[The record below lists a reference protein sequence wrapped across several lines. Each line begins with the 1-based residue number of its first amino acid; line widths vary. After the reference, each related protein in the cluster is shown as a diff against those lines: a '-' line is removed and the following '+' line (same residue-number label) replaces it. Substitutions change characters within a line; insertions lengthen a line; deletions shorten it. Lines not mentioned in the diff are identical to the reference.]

1 MAKIIKTTDQEQ
13 ALEVI
18 NASLK
23 ALRSVN
29 TFLGDE
35 VKVTG
40 NVTLTITSGKRK
52 ATIDR
57 YSGEDVVKI
66 LSEYRK
72 SAVSKIRMLSKKYA
86 IALDEGEESIL
97 EPKKQRVDKQAE
109 ETNNNP
115 LDASDGGFEKVEA

>member
-1 MAKIIKTTDQEQ
+1 MAKIIKTTDQEH
-13 ALEVI
+13 ALDVI

-29 TFLGDE
+29 AFLDGED
-35 VKVTG
+35 KVTG
-40 NVTLTITSGKRK
+40 DVTLMITNGKQK

-57 YSGEDVVKI
+57 YSCEDAVKV

-97 EPKKQRVDKQAE
+97 EPKKQRVDKQVE
-109 ETNNNP
+109 EANNP
-115 LDASDGGFEKVEA
+115 LDASEGGLGEVEE

>member
-13 ALEVI
+13 ALDAI
-18 NASLK
+18 NSSLK

-29 TFLGDE
+29 AFLDDE

-40 NVTLTITSGKRK
+40 DVTLTITRGKQK

-57 YSGEDVVKI
+57 YSAEDAVKI

-72 SAVSKIRMLSKKYA
+72 SAVSKIRILSKKYA
-86 IALDEGEESIL
+86 IALDESEESIL
-97 EPKKQRVDKQAE
+97 EPRKQRVDKQVK
-109 ETNNNP
+109 ETNNP
-115 LDASDGGFEKVEA
+115 LDASEGGEVEE

>member
-13 ALEVI
+13 ALDVI

-29 TFLGDE
+29 TFLDDE
-35 VKVTG
+35 VKMTG
-40 NVTLTITSGKRK
+40 DVTLTITSGKQK

-57 YSGEDVVKI
+57 YSAEDVVKI

-97 EPKKQRVDKQAE
+97 EPRKQRGGQASGE
-109 ETNNNP
+109 
-115 LDASDGGFEKVEA
+115 SQ

>member
-13 ALEVI
+13 ALDAI

-29 TFLGDE
+29 VFLDGE

-40 NVTLTITSGKRK
+40 DVTLTITSGKRK

-57 YSGEDVVKI
+57 YSGEDAVKI

-72 SAVSKIRMLSKKYA
+72 SMVSKIRMLSKKYA

-97 EPKKQRVDKQAE
+97 EPRKQRVDKQVE
-109 ETNNNP
+109 EANNL
-115 LDASDGGFEKVEA
+115 LDASEGGLGEVEE

>member
-13 ALEVI
+13 ALDAI

-29 TFLGDE
+29 VFLDGEDR
-35 VKVTG
+35 VTG
-40 NVTLTITSGKRK
+40 DVILTITSGKQK

-57 YSGEDVVKI
+57 YSAEDAVKI

-72 SAVSKIRMLSKKYA
+72 STVSKIRMLSKKYA
-86 IALDEGEESIL
+86 VALDEGEESIL
-97 EPKKQRVDKQAE
+97 EPRKQR
-109 ETNNNP
+109 
-115 LDASDGGFEKVEA
+115 GGQVSGGSQ